1 MLMPCPECALNVSD
15 KAIYCPHCG
24 FPLKPEKLPKKMKGK
39 MITVSKNGT
48 TIKMLVNGNE
58 KEKYIVEVRI

>member
-1 MLMPCPECALNVSD
+1 
-15 KAIYCPHCG
+15 
-24 FPLKPEKLPKKMKGK
+24 

-48 TIKMLVNGNE
+48 TIKMLVKENE